1 MANQI
6 VVSAG
11 AKVRNLS
18 GVLTATSGV
27 VSFLPI
33 DVSLGIPQLDVN
45 GKILVSQLPN
55 SVMEY
60 KGTWDA
66 ATNTP
71 TLANGTGNQGDV
83 YLCNVAG
90 TVDFGAGAIAF
101 VVSDQAIYSGSIWQK
116 ASGSN
121 GTVTS
126 VAITE
131 SGDSLNITGSPIVNA
146 GTINIGFNGTNLQY
160 VNGAGNLTTFPI
172 LTGYVPYTG
181 ATGDVNLGLYSLT
194 SNSIKVIGDNS
205 TYGGT
210 LSIKQSNVTNLTG
223 VGYTE
228 LFGKTNRLG
237 ISFGAGSIAYLSNST
252 LTAERTYTFPD
263 ATGTI
268 ALTSDLS
275 AYVTLAGTETI
286 TGIKNF
292 NLGLTLQD
300 GYYPTPATGY
310 VGLGSNGSGIT
321 ILTKSGITVYNNNLQ
336 FPNASNDYN
345 FPNATGTLALTSDL
359 SAYVTLAGTET
370 ITGAKTFSATS
381 LTLAPTSGGGTLNLK
396 QDAFLGAT
404 NGYTSLTS
412 SGSDFAIIAATGVG
426 TSKQAVFSLASL
438 GATLRTYTLPDANG
452 ILALTSDL
460 SAYVTLAGTETITG
474 AKTFSGL
481 TSFTNTSGINLQYGA
496 YINKGNT
503 PLAFSS
509 GNTNIYSDATTN
521 NIVIRDNL
529 SIAKL
534 EFNNSTQT
542 YTFPA
547 ATGTI
552 ALTSDL
558 TGGTVTSVAALTIGT
573 TGTDLSST
581 VANSTTTPV
590 ITLNVPTASAVN
602 RGALSSADW
611 TTFNNKQSALTNPVT
626 GTGTTNYLPKFTGAS
641 TIGDSNLV
649 DINGYLVLGAATSTY
664 GQAGR
669 GTFEM
674 NGSADNIFVQKVNG
688 TLQMYIYTGA
698 SGTNE
703 FWSFNNLSINSTNG
717 TVTLSTGG
725 TTRLNID
732 GSGNTAIGYTTNPS
746 TYKLDV
752 NGTGRFSGAL
762 TLNGGDID
770 GTLGDA
776 IYFGNAI
783 YPSSQKNRIRSSIS
797 ASSANYLVFE
807 TSTATTGV
815 YNTNQFVLLGTGAA
829 TFTGNNST
837 NTTENASVSWNDSN
851 GNLMGKIVGYRGADG
866 NDGNLRFYTSN
877 TPTLSLTLAS
887 TGAATF
893 ETTSSA
899 NAIFNSTNA
908 SGGFIAFRRSGTNIG
923 YLGNSA
929 QLGIGTLNALELRA
943 DNNLFLTTTSGTLSI
958 LSTGNVGIGTASPNA
973 RLSLGTGTTSKLLVY
988 DGGFTGSGG
997 NGFFAGFAVDYPSG
1011 NDFGMFAHNNGAL
1024 VFGKYTNNNDLNNV
1038 TERMR
1043 ITSGGNV
1050 LIGTTSQLQSTE
1062 RLAVTSATNTAIIAQ
1077 FTGGSTSGWAGKFWN
1092 NGTTG
1097 DNLFIEFA
1105 TETSIT
1111 ARGSITYNRS
1121 AGVTVYNTTSD
1132 YRLKSEIS
1140 DFNALNIINNLK
1152 PKEFRIGDAENKS
1165 IGFIAHELQ
1174 EYLPQAVSG
1183 KKDAIDK
1190 DGNPMYQGVDYSQLT
1205 GLLVKAIQE
1214 LKQEIDTL
1222 KNK

>member
-1 MANQI
+1 MQQ
-6 VVSAG
+6 V
-11 AKVRNLS
+11 
-18 GVLTATSGV
+18 
-27 VSFLPI
+27 
-33 DVSLGIPQLDVN
+33 
-45 GKILVSQLPN
+45 
-55 SVMEY
+55 
-60 KGTWDA
+60 
-66 ATNTP
+66 
-71 TLANGTGNQGDV
+71 
-83 YLCNVAG
+83 
-90 TVDFGAGAIAF
+90 
-101 VVSDQAIYSGSIWQK
+101 
-116 ASGSN
+116 
-121 GTVTS
+121 
-126 VAITE
+126 
-131 SGDSLNITGSPIVNA
+131 
-146 GTINIGFNGTNLQY
+146 
-160 VNGAGNLTTFPI
+160 
-172 LTGYVPYTG
+172 
-181 ATGDVNLGLYSLT
+181 
-194 SNSIKVIGDNS
+194 
-205 TYGGT
+205 
-210 LSIKQSNVTNLTG
+210 QS
-223 VGYTE
+223 
-228 LFGKTNRLG
+228 
-237 ISFGAGSIAYLSNST
+237 
-252 LTAERTYTFPD
+252 
-263 ATGTI
+263 
-268 ALTSDLS
+268 LTSDLS

-641 TIGDSNLV
+641 TIGNSILQEGTNAIGLGVTPSAWYSLSGYAALQVGNASLFGRNSANSELYLSSNAYDNSSGNPTYITTDFAARYVQNDGVHSWLTAASGTAGNA
-649 DINGYLVLGAATSTY
+649 ITFTQAMTLTAAGNLGIGTASPDAALTIKSIETAAKGISIWGRSDNIGTLRFFNSTGATEQGGLISTSTY
-664 GQAGR
+664 LG
-669 GTFEM
+669 FIY
-674 NGSADNIFVQKVNG
+674 ADTERMRITSGGNI
-688 TLQMYIYTGA
+688 LI
-698 SGTNE
+698 
-703 FWSFNNLSINSTNG
+703 
-717 TVTLSTGG
+717 G
-725 TTRLNID
+725 TTTD
-732 GSGNTAIGYTTNPS
+732 SG
-746 TYKLDV
+746 YKLDV

-783 YPSSQKNRIRSSIS
+783 YPSAQKNRIRSSIS
-797 ASSANYLVFE
+797 ASSANSLVFE

-829 TFTGNNST
+829 TFSGLVTGQ
-837 NTTENASVSWNDSN
+837 
-851 GNLMGKIVGYRGADG
+851 DG
-866 NDGNLRFYTSN
+866 IYQ
-877 TPTLSLTLAS
+877 
-887 TGAATF
+887 
-893 ETTSSA
+893 
-899 NAIFNSTNA
+899 TNA
-908 SGGFIAFRRSGTNIG
+908 SSLVASNKFGTYNAGATNMNFNYPASGSVTFENGSPRLTIA
-923 YLGNSA
+923 
-929 QLGIGTLNALELRA
+929 
-943 DNNLFLTTTSGTLSI
+943 
-958 LSTGNVGIGTASPNA
+958 STGNVGIGTSPTA
-973 RLSLGTGTTSKLLVY
+973 KLSIQGTGTYNSTSFGPTATVNIRSNEFTNDTWNSVLNIALIRQSLSTGSLSY
-988 DGGFTGSGG
+988 GGIGFTTIDDSNAAEITDAARIAITNDNPSSTTSPTSMSFWTNTGG
-997 NGFFAGFAVDYPSG
+997 TAG
-1011 NDFGMFAHNNGAL
+1011 
-1024 VFGKYTNNNDLNNV
+1024 NV
-1038 TERMR
+1038 ATERMR
-1043 ITSGGNV
+1043 ITSGGALQVKSGDSSETISVYTNV
-1050 LIGTTSQLQSTE
+1050 STTNWAFSVGGSGTINGIAIGASSAATMMRMNKDSGSTRSLNAAGTLNASGADYAE
-1062 RLAVTSATNTAIIAQ
+1062 YMIKAIDDIIA
-1077 FTGGSTSGWAGKFWN
+1077 K
-1092 NGTTG
+1092 G
-1097 DNLFIEFA
+1097 DVV
-1105 TETSIT
+1105 
-1111 ARGSITYNRS
+1111 
-1121 AGVTVYNTTSD
+1121 GVNS
-1132 YRLKSEIS
+1132 
-1140 DFNALNIINNLK
+1140 N
-1152 PKEFRIGDAENKS
+1152 
-1165 IGFIAHELQ
+1165 
-1174 EYLPQAVSG
+1174 
-1183 KKDAIDK
+1183 
-1190 DGNPMYQGVDYSQLT
+1190 
-1205 GLLVKAIQE
+1205 GLLTNVFIDSISFAVKSSDPSFVGNDTWGADLEIEALEAARIKVDRIAFSGQVPCNVYDANVGDYIIPIDDNGKIKGQAITNPTFEQYQLSVGKVWKIME
-1214 LKQEIDTL
+1214 DGRAWIAVKIG
-1222 KNK
+1222 

>member
-1 MANQI
+1 L
-6 VVSAG
+6 
-11 AKVRNLS
+11 AKGFRS
-18 GVLTATSGV
+18 T
-27 VSFLPI
+27 
-33 DVSLGIPQLDVN
+33 
-45 GKILVSQLPN
+45 
-55 SVMEY
+55 
-60 KGTWDA
+60 
-66 ATNTP
+66 
-71 TLANGTGNQGDV
+71 
-83 YLCNVAG
+83 
-90 TVDFGAGAIAF
+90 
-101 VVSDQAIYSGSIWQK
+101 
-116 ASGSN
+116 

-131 SGDSLNITGSPIVNA
+131 SGDSLNITGSPITTS

-1043 ITSGGNV
+1043 ITSGGQV
-1050 LIGTTSQLQSTE
+1050 LIGATSYDGVNTNALQIKGST
-1062 RLAVTSATNTAIIAQ
+1062 AQ
-1077 FTGGSTSGWAGKFWN
+1077 FLINNTVGKN
-1092 NGTTG
+1092 AYNIRRQCT
-1097 DNLFIEFA
+1097 NRNYK
-1105 TETSIT
+1105 SIT
-1111 ARGSITYNRS
+1111 
-1121 AGVTVYNTTSD
+1121 
-1132 YRLKSEIS
+1132 
-1140 DFNALNIINNLK
+1140 IN
-1152 PKEFRIGDAENKS
+1152 
-1165 IGFIAHELQ
+1165 
-1174 EYLPQAVSG
+1174 
-1183 KKDAIDK
+1183 
-1190 DGNPMYQGVDYSQLT
+1190 
-1205 GLLVKAIQE
+1205 
-1214 LKQEIDTL
+1214 
-1222 KNK
+1222 